1 VDTFH
6 SLQKKR
12 LKKPVIKHDKIT
24 LNKSR
29 ATQPMPNLTISS
41 LNIYPVKSLKG
52 ISLAR
57 MPLSKRGPIFDR
69 EWMIVDSKGKF
80 ITQRE
85 NAKMALIACDLTEWE
100 DIDRIETATV
110 LTLTLPD
117 GETID
122 IPLDSNDTPTD
133 EPIAVQVWKDT
144 CFADLEPR
152 ATGQLSDFFG
162 AEVRLVR
169 MRSDFKRIVDP
180 DYCVDGNET
189 VGFADAHPLMLIS
202 DNSLVEL
209 NNRLEI
215 PVEMN
220 RFRPNITISG
230 AEAFAEDNW
239 QILSKEDI
247 DIHMVKPCAR
257 CVITTIDQD
266 TADTG
271 KEPLRTLSTFR
282 KIDGKIIFG
291 QDACHKFTGDL
302 AELNVGDTLS
312 PKNRTPG

>member
-1 VDTFH
+1 M
-6 SLQKKR
+6 S
-12 LKKPVIKHDKIT
+12 
-24 LNKSR
+24 
-29 ATQPMPNLTISS
+29 NLTISS

-69 EWMIVDSKGKF
+69 EWMIVDKNGKF
-80 ITQRE
+80 MTQRE
-85 NAKMALIACDLTEWE
+85 HARMALIACDLTEWE
-100 DIDRIETATV
+100 DIEKIETATM

-122 IPLDSNDTPTD
+122 ISLDKNRPPVGD
-133 EPIAVQVWKDT
+133 PIAVQVWRDT
-144 CFADLEPR
+144 CFADIETI

-162 AEVRLVR
+162 EPVNLVR
-169 MRSDFKRIVDP
+169 MRSDFKRIVDA
-180 DYCVDGNET
+180 DFCVDGNET

-202 DNSLVEL
+202 DNSLVDL

-230 AEAFAEDNW
+230 ADAFAEDHW
-239 QILSKEDI
+239 KVLSKD
-247 DIHMVKPCAR
+247 DLDLHMVKPCAR

-266 TADTG
+266 TADKG
-271 KEPLRTLSTFR
+271 KEPLRTLSNFR
-282 KIDGKIIFG
+282 KQDGKIIFG
-291 QDACHKFTGDL
+291 QDACHKFTGDI
-302 AELNVGDTLS
+302 AELHVGDTLVHKE
-312 PKNRTPG
+312 PADNN